1 MPLIETPQSVS
12 VVTAEF
18 IEATGAQRIRDALT
32 YAPGVNTM
40 GWNDDS
46 RFEWLYLRGFDAY
59 APGMYLDGLPLR
71 NNNSWGVWRTENYG
85 AERVEL
91 LRGPSSV
98 LYGQS
103 GPGGMVN
110 VVTKLPTAQPVREL
124 QVQLGD
130 HARRQVSGDFSGPLN
145 EDGSLLYRVTGV
157 VRDAELPAGNM
168 RDDRFYLAPSLT
180 WKPSGATSVTLLS
193 QLVRDRAGVY
203 QSGAPVIGTLLP
215 NPNGRVKAPAYYGE
229 PGFDRFQH
237 DQWLLGYQAEHQV
250 DATWTLRQKLRYGR
264 LRVDYAQAWTEGLL
278 TVNPADPADPANF
291 RDIGRVVFGSQE
303 KARSLVV
310 DTHAQAKWR
319 SGDWAHTALV
329 GLDHQNTRY
338 DQTTVYGGTVPS
350 IDAFQPV
357 FGRGPI
363 VLPDPYID
371 ARVQLRQTGLYLQD
385 HLKWQDRWVFTL
397 GTRYDRASTRTD
409 NHLDGTSGRQSDGQ
423 FSSRAG
429 VVYLAP
435 EGWAPYASYSES
447 FTPNG
452 TVNPATGRA
461 FEPETGR
468 QLEAGLRW
476 QPPGRKDSYSW
487 AAFRL
492 QRQNYVTTDPS
503 TNIPRITGEVTV
515 HGMEFE
521 AQLRPVAA
529 WNVVAAYTFIPK
541 ADVTASSNAAE
552 VGKQLN
558 PVSRHQ
564 ISLWTDYRWASGVKL
579 GLGARYMGSNRGVF
593 GSTPVPVPSYT
604 VFDAMLGYDL
614 GPWSLALNLRNLT
627 DKSYLV
633 ACNGTSTCGFGS
645 QRKVVASATYRW

>member
-1 MPLIETPQSVS
+1 MRGYAARRSATATKIDVPLIETPQSVS

-71 NNNSWGVWRTENYG
+71 NNNFWGVWRTENYG

-145 EDGSLLYRVTGV
+145 DDGSLLYRVTGV

-215 NPNGRVKAPAYYGE
+215 NPNGRIKAPAYYGE

-250 DATWTLRQKLRYGR
+250 DDTWTLRQKLRYGR

-319 SGDWAHTALV
+319 SGDWSHTALV

-350 IDAFQPV
+350 IDAFQPSSAAA
-357 FGRGPI
+357 PSSC
-363 VLPDPYID
+363 
-371 ARVQLRQTGLYLQD
+371 QT
-385 HLKWQDRWVFTL
+385 RT
-397 GTRYDRASTRTD
+397 STRAFSCGRRAFICRT
-409 NHLDGTSGRQSDGQ
+409 TSSGRTAG
-423 FSSRAG
+423 SSRSA
-429 VVYLAP
+429 
-435 EGWAPYASYSES
+435 
-447 FTPNG
+447 
-452 TVNPATGRA
+452 PATTAPAPAPTTIWTARPAGSRTGNSPAVPAWSTWRRRAGRLTPA
-461 FEPETGR
+461 IR
-468 QLEAGLRW
+468 NR
-476 QPPGRKDSYSW
+476 S
-487 AAFRL
+487 
-492 QRQNYVTTDPS
+492 
-503 TNIPRITGEVTV
+503 
-515 HGMEFE
+515 
-521 AQLRPVAA
+521 RP
-529 WNVVAAYTFIPK
+529 
-541 ADVTASSNAAE
+541 TA
-552 VGKQLN
+552 
-558 PVSRHQ
+558 R
-564 ISLWTDYRWASGVKL
+564 
-579 GLGARYMGSNRGVF
+579 
-593 GSTPVPVPSYT
+593 
-604 VFDAMLGYDL
+604 
-614 GPWSLALNLRNLT
+614 
-627 DKSYLV
+627 
-633 ACNGTSTCGFGS
+633 
-645 QRKVVASATYRW
+645 